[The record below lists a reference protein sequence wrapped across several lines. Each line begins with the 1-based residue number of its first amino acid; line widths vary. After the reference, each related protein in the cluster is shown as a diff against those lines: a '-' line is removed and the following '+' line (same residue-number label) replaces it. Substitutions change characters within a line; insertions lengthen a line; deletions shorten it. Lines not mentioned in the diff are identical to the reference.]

1 MKPVCALISGLR
13 AAAMRRLA
21 SETPRCGSVCE
32 TEQLGPLNVWGAS
45 LHSVQGAASLVP
57 LCGYP
62 LKAKGVKSHAF
73 CLFYCLTN
81 TARTR
86 VSFLFAVQPQASSS
100 IAVITACQRAA
111 ASEYRDSLSF
121 APKIPT
127 KTCLSSHRKAESRQK
142 PARLV

>member
-1 MKPVCALISGLR
+1 MTAKFQFVELILRAHFYTDETRMCAHLRPKSRRVAAVGLR
-13 AAAMRRLA
+13 NASLRL
-21 SETPRCGSVCE
+21 GVCE

-45 LHSVQGAASLVP
+45 LRSVQGAASLVP

-86 VSFLFAVQPQASSS
+86 VSFLYAV
-100 IAVITACQRAA
+100 
-111 ASEYRDSLSF
+111 
-121 APKIPT
+121 
-127 KTCLSSHRKAESRQK
+127 
-142 PARLV
+142 